1 MKLPLW
7 TPRGSPLRGL
17 GSRSISFNVPPA
29 QLREQYGSGPW
40 RAPAQW
46 SYAAGSQSSVVPT
59 SRIGL
64 PSILAPTWDDPHA
77 REASKRPTVLIRI
90 PPPTLQVRG
99 RFWPAGADLG
109 ESDSMR
115 RAINV
120 RIHTEGEAPRDEV
133 PALLA
138 RCLASA
144 PDGELSLT
152 TKAATRSPPGT
163 APMRNAKGGHSVS
176 LGRHARGRYWAL
188 TRFELHGLAGPK
200 NDRSPR
206 EIARSRPRCRRI
218 WLRITERHLSSF
230 R

>member
-144 PDGELSLT
+144 PDGGIIVDDEGSHAVT
-152 TKAATRSPPGT
+152 TWNCPNEECKRRSFSIAWATRTRPL
-163 APMRNAKGGHSVS
+163 
-176 LGRHARGRYWAL
+176 LGI
-188 TRFELHGLAGPK
+188 
-200 NDRSPR
+200 D
-206 EIARSRPRCRRI
+206 
-218 WLRITERHLSSF
+218 SF
-230 R
+230 RASRTRRTQE